1 MQRRLWLSLAVSD
14 VNASTDCYL
23 QLGFGFALQFSD
35 DSANCILLSD
45 HLYLMLLTKARFA
58 SFSPNPLV
66 NSHAHGFEDLDGDV
80 WELLSMEMPQA
91 SV

>member
-1 MQRRLWLSLAVSD
+1 MAQPGGERCQRIHRLLSA
-14 VNASTDCYL
+14 T
-23 QLGFGFALQFSD
+23 GFAPQFSD